1 MVIKT
6 NKQKEKLMNKIDIY
20 MRRSILFEPDGFDD
34 VCKLKWRLQD
44 TDIYPIEASDYVIS
58 LIK

>member
-20 MRRSILFEPDGFDD
+20 MRRSILFVPDGFDD

>member
-1 MVIKT
+1 MVIKN
-6 NKQKEKLMNKIDIY
+6 NKQKEKLIRDIEEY
-20 MRRSILFEPDGFDD
+20 IRLSTVYEPDGFDD